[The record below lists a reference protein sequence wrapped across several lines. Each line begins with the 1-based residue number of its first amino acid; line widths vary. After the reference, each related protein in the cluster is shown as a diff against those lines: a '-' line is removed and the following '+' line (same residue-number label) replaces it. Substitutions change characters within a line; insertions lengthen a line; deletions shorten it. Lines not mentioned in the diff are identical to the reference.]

1 MSWKVWFIDKGVTKK
16 VKYEAK
22 EKTGWVLGMLL
33 GTLAPNLLGIA
44 LARRKVVRDGDR
56 IIQADER
63 VIRPGE
69 RQDF

>member
-1 MSWKVWFIDKGVTKK
+1 MSWKVWFIDKGVTEK

-22 EKTGWVLGMLL
+22 EKTGSVLGMLS